1 MHGHDAESV
10 KKDEEGLQTMRNLA
24 RNMAFLMR
32 AIKTEKE
39 TNGLPEVERS
49 AFTSFADGK

>member
-1 MHGHDAESV
+1 
-10 KKDEEGLQTMRNLA
+10 MRNLA

-39 TNGLPEVERS
+39 TNGLPEVERG
-49 AFTSFADGK
+49 AFTSFADGKRFEEFT